1 METRAIFLPPKGARC
16 ARGNGERGQA
26 MLFTLL
32 FAGATALICLLL
44 YNSATLANAKTK
56 LQNAADAGAYSSGLL
71 LARDHNFSAY
81 TNRAMVANQ
90 VAVAQFVSLKSYL
103 EDASDTRTRLTNAQH
118 TEQSRRALVKPSWV
132 AAKLIPMRA
141 IYNSYLT
148 MARSSVKTIDTLIE
162 AFSHAQELHHL
173 ATTANLIFIA
183 DEVVKRN
190 DSLAS
195 VSKGTFQIGNAV
207 MQIDRWKG
215 YTNRH
220 RANDPSAQA
229 DRFAN
234 VVVSEQST
242 DQFIRDRESSP
253 LPGWE
258 SIPSQYGC
266 PKPLIPIWTSFEF
279 EHRGGTILSSN
290 KKRWLA
296 MDATMGKGWVWCQL
310 KYLPIRRTLRDGN
323 GGSGGAVAGA
333 GGAYNDR
340 IGFRGN
346 PVATR
351 YYGRALTH
359 SDTRRPARLRYAKG
373 PGSTLDG
380 SAGLQDYYRDVSN
393 TSGTPAN
400 QSPELNGGQAPL
412 TIEVVREGNSIR
424 TAAKILPGAKK
435 FTLDDRGGLKGNSM
449 RALSSAHAYFYR
461 ANTDS
466 SVFTKTGWKRADNRS
481 EMANLFNPYWQARL
495 VDRTDDER
503 IASVQAQ

>member
-1 METRAIFLPPKGARC
+1 MNTRAIFVFTKGAR
-16 ARGNGERGQA
+16 RVPTTVERGQA

-32 FAGATALICLLL
+32 FAGATALVCLLL
-44 YNSATLANAKTK
+44 YNSATLANSKTE

-103 EDASDTRTRLTNAQH
+103 EDAADTRTRLDNAQH
-118 TEQSRRALVKPSWV
+118 RRQARNAIFKPSWE

-141 IYNSYLT
+141 IYNSYLK
-148 MARSSVKTIDTLIE
+148 MAGSSVKTVDTLIE
-162 AFSHAQELHHL
+162 AFSHAQELHHI
-173 ATTANLIFIA
+173 ATAANVIFIA

-190 DSLAS
+190 DPLAS
-195 VSKGTFQIGNAV
+195 VSTGKFQVGNALV
-207 MQIDRWKG
+207 QIDRWKG

-234 VVVSEQST
+234 VVVNEQST
-242 DQFIRDRESSP
+242 DEFTRNRESSP
-253 LPGWE
+253 LPSWV
-258 SIPSQYGC
+258 SVPSQFGC
-266 PKPLIPIWTSFEF
+266 PKPLIPIWTTFSF

-296 MDATMGKGWVWCQL
+296 LDATMGDGWVWCQL
-310 KYLPIRRTLRDGN
+310 KAVPIRRRLGDGD

-333 GGAYNDR
+333 GGAYNDQ

-346 PVATR
+346 PEATR
-351 YYGRALTH
+351 YYGRALIH
-359 SDTRRPARLRYAKG
+359 KDTKRPAGSRYAKG
-373 PGSTLDG
+373 PGGTLDS

-400 QSPELNGGQAPL
+400 QSAELNGGQAPL

-424 TAAKILPGAKK
+424 TAAKILPGAKDLK
-435 FTLDDRGGLKGNSM
+435 LDDRGGLKGNSM

-503 IASVQAQ
+503 IASVLAQ